1 MYIVHVRVRARAHHN
16 VHVRVRAHVQY
27 MDEFEFKALP
37 CFISVCDVS
46 QEPDGVSIVPGT
58 G

>member
-1 MYIVHVRVRARAHHN
+1 MDWSYMYI

-27 MDEFEFKALP
+27 MDEFKFKALP